1 MCRVALTMKDF
12 KAALAGKTWKE
23 SKYHMQ
29 IYLSERA
36 HVEVCKHFKDEGPLA
51 SLLTRN
57 LDVTMQKV
65 CVVLLVQLHKR
76 VIEGGKKYF

>member
-1 MCRVALTMKDF
+1 MCSVALTMKDF
-12 KAALAGKTWKE
+12 MAALAGKTWKE
-23 SKYHMQ
+23 NKYHMQ

-57 LDVTMQKV
+57 LDVTMQKF

-76 VIEGGKKYF
+76 VY